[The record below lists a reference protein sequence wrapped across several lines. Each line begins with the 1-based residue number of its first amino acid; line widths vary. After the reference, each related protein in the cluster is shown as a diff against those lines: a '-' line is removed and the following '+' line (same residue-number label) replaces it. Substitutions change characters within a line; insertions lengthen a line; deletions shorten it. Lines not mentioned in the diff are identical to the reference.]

1 MNVVVAA
8 AQESTGARLV
18 CALREAGWQATAARS
33 EPGPVDPA
41 TECVVA
47 DGFGEGQLPRVLATL
62 IGSYGSDVHVLAG
75 VPPAADGNAL
85 ATIGIDDAYAQGDAT
100 DLVLRLRLFEGR
112 RARSQAKDA
121 ASTRIEQANDVI
133 YTVDFNGTFTSV
145 NAASERLTGYRREE
159 LLGMSM
165 TELVLPEYLEL
176 ARSEIAAKLNGKT
189 DSSFFEVQ
197 IRHADGSPRWVEIS
211 SRLIYENG
219 RPVSVQGIARDT
231 SARREMES
239 RLRFHAE
246 LLDSISTAAFA
257 LDTEGRLAYWN
268 SAASETFGRTAEE
281 AMGANGIALFVPEAR
296 QEEATEYLRSAIL
309 GNPIE
314 VDIPLLNSSGQEFPA
329 HVSASAL
336 RNDAGEVVAAVA
348 LCFDLT
354 DLHNSE
360 ERYRAAAE
368 LSTDAFFILEAIRD
382 AEGAIA
388 DFRMVDMNSAGER
401 LVGMPR
407 ARALGQP
414 VREAFP
420 VAWETGAFAGF
431 VDVVETGAPIDQ
443 EVSFQAADGR
453 VLWLHRSIVK
463 LNDGVAVTSRDI
475 SAQKVHQMELDEARA
490 QFQAIFESTSDGVF
504 VLDRDLRMVTVNRA
518 GYAAA
523 VAVFGLAPQRGDHAR
538 PWIADSNWE
547 DFQNNCARAF
557 AGEALSVTWP
567 IETKDGSQ
575 RWFEFTF
582 APVKQAN
589 GETAAI
595 AMTARDITDSLRMK
609 IELEEREAALAGVFA
624 SMNES
629 LILMDRDMRFI
640 MANPL
645 AIERTKAFTGKTPIA
660 GGSMEDYVQPQHWDG
675 LQQIHA
681 RVLTGRHIT
690 RELQLR
696 SLADGSLTW
705 WEYSYHPVQG
715 RDTDDVTAV
724 AMVARD
730 ITDRKRAEVALSAA
744 TAHHRA
750 VIDNTSDAI
759 FALNVEGP
767 PSAYQ
772 FRIAMVNKS
781 FEALT
786 GFTAARIV
794 GKLVTEV
801 LPPSELPHA
810 IGRYHEAIRAGRS
823 ITYEEVVP
831 TDPPAHI
838 QTTMAPVFDE
848 AGNCHQVIGSS
859 RDITERVMFEQRER
873 LLRERA
879 EHLALIVESANDAIL
894 SIGIDRKL
902 VSWSPGAER
911 VYGWTAEEAI
921 GADISLIYVP
931 GESANMATD
940 RLDQVFEGATFVDSP
955 TQRRH
960 KDGHTLDVLISA
972 FPLRNETG
980 EIIGVGSTATDVSG
994 QRQAEA
1000 ALREK
1005 AADLD
1010 AIFSNSK
1017 DQLVLL
1023 DHSGRIVAANPEAR
1037 IVWHAASGQAH
1048 FEGLFRDWV
1057 PEDTREDFDQ
1067 KFQRA
1072 LAGESVNFERHITVL
1087 PEPTWFDVSY
1097 NPVRMEDG
1105 SVRGVMIT
1113 SRNISERKRSTEA
1126 LLQAQKLESLAVL
1139 AGGIAHDFNNLLVG
1153 ILGNAGIALSELPA
1167 TSPARPTVEAIELAG
1182 QRAAELARQMLAY
1195 SGKGKFLIQ
1204 EVDINSLVEEMTH
1217 LLRVSIGKSVELRLH
1232 LAQDLPAVKIDATQI
1247 RQVAMNLVVNA
1258 SDAIGEREGVI
1269 SISTAMVEA
1278 TPELLANT
1286 YLAPEMPAGKYISL
1300 DVQDT
1305 GAGMEPETLAR
1316 IFDPFFT
1323 TKFTGRGLGLA
1334 AVLGIV
1340 RGHNGAIHVESEPG
1354 VGTIFRLL
1362 LPATSGEAAQQTPA
1376 AKPAQWKGEGTIL
1389 VVDDEPTVRTVT
1401 ARALKVFGFTV
1412 LEAADGVEGL
1422 DLFRE
1427 HQGEIACVLLDMTMP
1442 RMNGEDTFM
1451 AIKELAPDARIILM
1465 SGYTEQ
1471 DATDRFSGRGL
1482 SGFIQK
1488 PYELS
1493 ALKTALQRAMEG
1505 DAAT

>member
-1 MNVVVAA
+1 MNVVVVAA
-8 AQESTGARLV
+8 ERHTGNQLA
-18 CALREAGWQATAARS
+18 CALRDGGWSAISVDANA
-33 EPGPVDPA
+33 GPVAASFD
-41 TECVVA
+41 CLVM
-47 DGFGEGQLPRVLATL
+47 DGFGCDELPSLLDRLVGERQVSHNL
-62 IGSYGSDVHVLAG
+62 IAG
-75 VPPAADGNAL
+75 IQSPGAGAVAG
-85 ATIGIDDAYAQGDAT
+85 IGIDDVYRAGDAA
-100 DLVLRLRLFEGR
+100 DLSLRLKLLEGR
-112 RARSQAKDA
+112 TARALARDV

-133 YTVDFNGTFTSV
+133 YTVDFNGTFTAV
-145 NAASERLTGYRREE
+145 NAASERLTGYRREQ
-159 LLGMSM
+159 LVGMSM
-165 TELVLPEYLEL
+165 AQILPPHYLEICR
-176 ARSEIAAKLNGKT
+176 AEIAAKLRGDT
-189 DSSFFEVQ
+189 ESSFFEVQ
-197 IRHADGSPRWVEIS
+197 IIHADGSLRWVEIS
-211 SRLIYENG
+211 SHLIYENG
-219 RPVSVQGIARDT
+219 KPVSVQGIARDT
-231 SARREMES
+231 STRREMES

-246 LLDSISTAAFA
+246 LLDSISTAALA
-257 LDTEGRLAYWN
+257 LDTEGRIAYWN
-268 SAASETFGRTAEE
+268 AAAEKTFGLSAEE
-281 AMGANGIALFVPEAR
+281 AMGSNGIGRFVPESHQADAQEYFR
-296 QEEATEYLRSAIL
+296 QAIA
-309 GNPIE
+309 GNQIE
-314 VDIPLLNSSGQEFPA
+314 VDIPLLGPNGQDFPA
-329 HVSASAL
+329 HVSASVL
-336 RNDAGEVVAAVA
+336 RNEAGEVVAAVA

-382 AEGAIA
+382 ADRTIT
-388 DFRMVDMNSAGER
+388 DFRMIDMNSSGER

-407 ARALGQP
+407 TRALGRP
-414 VREAFP
+414 VSEAFA
-420 VAWETGAFAGF
+420 VAWETGAFSGF
-431 VDVVETGAPIDQ
+431 VNVVESNTPMD
-443 EVSFQAADGR
+443 EELSFQTAEGR
-453 VLWLHRSIVK
+453 TMWLHRSIVK

-475 SAQKVHQMELDEARA
+475 SAQKEHQLELDEARA

-504 VLDRDLRMVTVNRA
+504 VLDRDLRLVTVNRA

-523 VAVFGLAPQRGDHAR
+523 VAVFGLPPRRGDHAR

-547 DFQNNCARAF
+547 DFQKNCARAF
-557 AGEALSVTWP
+557 AGESLSVTWP
-567 IETKDGSQ
+567 IQAKDGTEP
-575 RWFEFTF
+575 WFEFTF
-582 APVKQAN
+582 APVQQTNA
-589 GETAAI
+589 EIDAI
-595 AMTARDITDSLRMK
+595 AMTARDITESRRMK
-609 IELEEREAALAGVFA
+609 VELEEREAALAGVFA

-645 AIERTKAFTGKTPIA
+645 AIARTRAFTGQTPVR
-660 GGSMEDYVQPQHWDG
+660 GGSMKDYVQSQHWQG

-681 RVLTGRHIT
+681 RVLTGRHIS
-690 RELQLR
+690 RELQLK

-705 WEYSYHPVQG
+705 WEYSYHPVHG
-715 RDTDDVTAV
+715 TDSEEIAAV

-759 FALNVEGP
+759 FALDVEGSP
-767 PSAYQ
+767 EAYQ
-772 FRIAMVNKS
+772 FRIAMVNKA
-781 FEALT
+781 FESLT

-794 GKLVTEV
+794 GKLVSDV
-801 LPPSELPHA
+801 LPPGELPNA
-810 IGRYHEAIRAGRS
+810 LGRYHEAIRAGRS
-823 ITYEEVVP
+823 ITYEEVIP
-831 TDPPAHI
+831 TEPRAHI

-848 AGNCHQVIGSS
+848 VGRCIQVIGSS
-859 RDITERVMFEQRER
+859 RNITERVLLEQRER
-873 LLRERA
+873 SLRERA

-911 VYGWTAEEAI
+911 VYGWTAKEAI
-921 GADISLIYVP
+921 GQNISIIYVR
-931 GESANMATD
+931 GELADLATQ
-940 RLDQVFEGATFVDSP
+940 RLDRIFDGDTYIDSP

-960 KDGHTLDVLISA
+960 KDGRILDVLISA
-972 FPLRNETG
+972 FPLRNESG
-980 EIIGVGSTATDVSG
+980 EIIGVGSTATDVTG
-994 QRQAEA
+994 QRHAEA

-1017 DQLVLL
+1017 DQLVLI
-1023 DHSGRIVAANPEAR
+1023 DQDGRIVAANPEAR
-1037 IVWHAASGQAH
+1037 VVWHAASGEAH

-1057 PEDTREDFDQ
+1057 PPDAQADFDQ
-1067 KFQRA
+1067 KFKRA
-1072 LAGESVNFERHITVL
+1072 LAGESVNFERLITAL

-1204 EVDINSLVEEMTH
+1204 EVDLNSLVQEMTH

-1232 LAQDLPAVKIDATQI
+1232 LAQQLPAVKIDATQI

-1269 SISTAMVEA
+1269 SISTSVVDA
-1278 TPELLANT
+1278 TAEVLANT
-1286 YLAPEMPAGKYISL
+1286 YLAPELPAGRYISL
-1300 DVQDT
+1300 EVQDT
-1305 GAGMEPETLAR
+1305 GGGMEPETLAR

-1340 RGHNGAIHVESEPG
+1340 RGHHGAIHVDSEPG
-1354 VGTIFRLL
+1354 VGTIFKLL
-1362 LPATSGEAAQQTPA
+1362 LPATSGEAAQQTPVP
-1376 AKPAQWKGEGTIL
+1376 KPAQWKGEGTVM
-1389 VVDDEPTVRTVT
+1389 VVDDEPTVRAVT
-1401 ARALKVFGFTV
+1401 ARALKVFGFNV
-1412 LEAADGVEGL
+1412 IEAVDGVEGL
-1422 DLFRE
+1422 ELFRE
-1427 HQGEIACVLLDMTMP
+1427 HHDEIACVLLDMTMP
-1442 RMNGEDTFM
+1442 RMNGEETFM
-1451 AIKELAPDARIILM
+1451 AIKELDPAAHIILM
-1465 SGYTEQ
+1465 SGYTQQ

-1493 ALKTALQRAMEG
+1493 SLKAALQRAMEG
-1505 DAAT
+1505 NPAT